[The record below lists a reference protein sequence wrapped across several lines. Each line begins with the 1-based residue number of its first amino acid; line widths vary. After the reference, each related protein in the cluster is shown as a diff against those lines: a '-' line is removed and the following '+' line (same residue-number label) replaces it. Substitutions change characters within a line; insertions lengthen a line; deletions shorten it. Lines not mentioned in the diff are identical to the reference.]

1 MADSILQHQLEKLAA
16 DRYPLHMPGHK
27 RHLAPAPGLSCYA
40 WDITEIDGA
49 DDLHEADGILA
60 DAMARTAALYGARR
74 CWYLVGGSTVGL
86 LAGIRALAPF
96 GSEVIA
102 ARNCHKAVY
111 HAIELGRLT
120 AHYLPPPV
128 DTAFGVYGSVPPAAV
143 EAALTAHPQA
153 KCVILTSPTYEG
165 VLSDIASIAAI
176 CHAHNVPLLVDEA
189 HGAHYLPFAARY
201 GWQGG
206 AVAAGADLVVQ
217 SAHKTLPS
225 LTQTA
230 FLQLNGGLADPD
242 EVERQLDVFETSS
255 PSYPLLVSLDGCTDW
270 LAADGPAAFARW
282 RDRLERFSA
291 AVADLHNIKVM
302 CFGQDALADHPD
314 FFAHDSG
321 KILLQIGAE
330 QGDIPTPDNQGT
342 LWYADGD
349 LVATVTTAEDG
360 QVDEVRFSPTRTL
373 ATYDFLKVTH
383 DGTKGEVTIT
393 LPLGTYTIS
402 EVQAPYGFVHTD
414 HTYTVV
420 LDWDNQYNDLVL
432 AKSIID
438 HTQDGD
444 VVYDYSIINV
454 GNANAEQIEKQV
466 LVFEN
471 ARVLPIVEEGKVG
484 VGLYKLDRDTCDL
497 TDEAPYTDGC
507 KTRASL
513 LNGGSNRA
521 DIPADANM
529 VAGAVYELYTM

>member
-102 ARNCHKAVY
+102 ARSCHKAVY

-120 AHYLPPPV
+120 
-128 DTAFGVYGSVPPAAV
+128 
-143 EAALTAHPQA
+143 
-153 KCVILTSPTYEG
+153 
-165 VLSDIASIAAI
+165 
-176 CHAHNVPLLVDEA
+176 
-189 HGAHYLPFAARY
+189 AHYLPFAARY

-330 QGDIPTPDNQGT
+330 GAAFLRASGFEPEMVCGPNVLAMTSPCDNTHALDRLAEVLHHWDDSPSRIAPAPPAHLLPAPGNATCTIAEALLRPARQIPMTM
-342 LWYADGD
+342 ADACGETAAEYIWAYPPGVP
-349 LVATVTTAEDG
+349 LVA
-360 QVDEVRFSPTRTL
+360 P
-373 ATYDFLKVTH
+373 
-383 DGTKGEVTIT
+383 GETIT
-393 LPLGTYTIS
+393 PEFLASCRELEAAGTRLHHSRCKDATCI
-402 EVQAPYGFVHTD
+402 A
-414 HTYTVV
+414 V
-420 LDWDNQYNDLVL
+420 L
-432 AKSIID
+432 
-438 HTQDGD
+438 
-444 VVYDYSIINV
+444 
-454 GNANAEQIEKQV
+454 
-466 LVFEN
+466 
-471 ARVLPIVEEGKVG
+471 
-484 VGLYKLDRDTCDL
+484 
-497 TDEAPYTDGC
+497 
-507 KTRASL
+507 
-513 LNGGSNRA
+513 
-521 DIPADANM
+521 
-529 VAGAVYELYTM
+529 

>member
-120 AHYLPPPV
+120 
-128 DTAFGVYGSVPPAAV
+128 
-143 EAALTAHPQA
+143 
-153 KCVILTSPTYEG
+153 
-165 VLSDIASIAAI
+165 
-176 CHAHNVPLLVDEA
+176 
-189 HGAHYLPFAARY
+189 AHYLPFAARY

-330 QGDIPTPDNQGT
+330 GAAFLRASGFEPEMVCGPNVLAMTSPCDNTHALDRLAEVLHHWDDSPSRIAPAPPAHLLPAPGNATCTIAEALLRPARQIPMTM
-342 LWYADGD
+342 ADACGETAAEYIWAYPPGVP
-349 LVATVTTAEDG
+349 LVA
-360 QVDEVRFSPTRTL
+360 P
-373 ATYDFLKVTH
+373 
-383 DGTKGEVTIT
+383 GETIT
-393 LPLGTYTIS
+393 PEFLASCRELEAAGTRLHHSRCKDATCI
-402 EVQAPYGFVHTD
+402 A
-414 HTYTVV
+414 V
-420 LDWDNQYNDLVL
+420 L
-432 AKSIID
+432 
-438 HTQDGD
+438 
-444 VVYDYSIINV
+444 
-454 GNANAEQIEKQV
+454 
-466 LVFEN
+466 
-471 ARVLPIVEEGKVG
+471 
-484 VGLYKLDRDTCDL
+484 
-497 TDEAPYTDGC
+497 
-507 KTRASL
+507 
-513 LNGGSNRA
+513 
-521 DIPADANM
+521 
-529 VAGAVYELYTM
+529 